1 MFKSFSKISKFNGM
15 KFTRSESGQFS
26 NWTSHLTRVNRIFY
40 SVLSIYTFES
50 TIILSGSLMQE
61 VGQVADIYLGRR
73 RLAFITYLERTNMTE
88 IWKSRGNNC
97 PIKRTAIRF
106 ILDKTNE
113 ILINYE
119 SDTIGSNKIHI
130 RGLMETN

>member
-15 KFTRSESGQFS
+15 KFIHSESGQFS
-26 NWTSHLTRVNRIFY
+26 NWTSHRIFY
-40 SVLSIYTFES
+40 SVLSIHVCKHDYSKS
-50 TIILSGSLMQE
+50 TLM
-61 VGQVADIYLGRR
+61 VNQVADIYLGRR
-73 RLAFITYLERTNMTE
+73 RLDCLAFITYLQRTNIME

-97 PIKRTAIRF
+97 PIKQTAIRF

-119 SDTIGSNKIHI
+119 SDCSIGSNKIHI